1 MNLNIRG
8 ATGREGRTDLKLE
21 NKSQCIKYKRDGGTT
36 IEPDTR
42 WATRDF
48 GAGCKREYVRVL
60 RLIGKVNEPEF
71 KGGYGGGGKNRLE
84 IGGESSMYKIQKRW
98 WDDGR
103 ARDTVGDEG
112 FWGRLQKRICKSL
125 EANW

>member
-1 MNLNIRG
+1 MVGQGESQR
-8 ATGREGRTDLKLE
+8 ARRTW
-21 NKSQCIKYKRDGGTT
+21 
-36 IEPDTR
+36 

-60 RLIGKVNEPEF
+60 RLIGKVNEPEYQ
-71 KGGYGGGGKNRLE
+71 GRYREGRTNRLE
-84 IGGESSMYKIQKRW
+84 IGELISMYQIQKRW

-125 EANW
+125 EADW